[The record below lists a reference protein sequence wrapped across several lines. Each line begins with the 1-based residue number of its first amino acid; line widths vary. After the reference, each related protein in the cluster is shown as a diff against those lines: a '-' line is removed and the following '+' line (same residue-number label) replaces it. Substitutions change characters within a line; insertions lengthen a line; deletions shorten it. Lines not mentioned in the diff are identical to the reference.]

1 MFNDVFNDVFE
12 IQIQVCSNHNET
24 WGSDCEVYQMRCWC
38 DRGDDGCRGEKYK
51 HVHIE
56 YYGVCRDMPVSIYV

>member
-1 MFNDVFNDVFE
+1 M
-12 IQIQVCSNHNET
+12 QVCSNHNET

-38 DRGDDGCRGEKYK
+38 DKGLDGCRGEKYK

-56 YYGVCRDMPVSIYV
+56 YYGVCRDMPVSMNVSSLLGVGCEG